1 LSQVNHCQSAYIIVR
16 ERNEETFQTPNAP
29 HEPNKERDKTMTATE
44 FVTDILLGMMDP
56 DELEQIV
63 QEAIENGYDDDK
75 ELIEILDLLVFQNSA
90 MKEFKQNYN
99 AHAA

>member
-1 LSQVNHCQSAYIIVR
+1 MTKPLSPHLVGL
-16 ERNEETFQTPNAP
+16 PMAP
-29 HEPNKERDKTMTATE
+29 A
-44 FVTDILLGMMDP
+44 
-56 DELEQIV
+56 
-63 QEAIENGYDDDK
+63 ENGYDDDK